1 MKWNLYSLD
10 IPTYVTCEYLTLIL
24 AGISIIMCAIFMV
37 FYLKGHN
44 MVSKTTI
51 KGKLSKLAYVL
62 DQRHMYGYIVSL
74 RILSLLT
81 LPICVW
87 LITDNYDQWFYL
99 EETTVWHSSCFGYL
113 HMLPYAI
120 FHLVL
125 VCISIWDKKR
135 PTVEVEYKPVSK
147 IEDGYHAERTEGVI
161 VHPYLKNNIV
171 PLTPKN

>member
-62 DQRHMYGYIVSL
+62 DQRHMYGYIVTL